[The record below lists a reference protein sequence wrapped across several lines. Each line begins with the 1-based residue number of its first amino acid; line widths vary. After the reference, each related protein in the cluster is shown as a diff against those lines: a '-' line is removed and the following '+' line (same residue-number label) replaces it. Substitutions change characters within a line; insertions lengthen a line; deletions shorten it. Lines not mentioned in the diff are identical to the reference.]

1 MTIGRDELSE
11 TFAEAQRN
19 RGPSGNPGDDGRL
32 GAGPEDATAE
42 DGYDNAQR
50 AEILEVESRAPLGTG
65 GILQTDMLPDLGGG
79 DADDGESGDAA
90 DRLDH
95 VEDTDAPFRG
105 PGD

>member
-1 MTIGRDELSE
+1 MTIDRDEVNE
-11 TFAEAQRN
+11 VFAEDQRQ

-42 DGYDNAQR
+42 DGYDDAQR
-50 AEILEVESRAPLGTG
+50 AQILEAESKAPLGTG

-79 DADDGESGDAA
+79 DADDAESGDDA
-90 DRLDH
+90 DRLD
-95 VEDTDAPFRG
+95 VIEDTDAPFRQ